1 MHYFQKNLLLILY
14 WHLNNS
20 SPYTTWKCK
29 VIMKDFI
36 VTLLP
41 IFQQNLC
48 VLGTF
53 TTLFASCYIALVIKS
68 YLIFSSS
75 IWSYNCWFKSCL
87 HSCFYNHFIKL
98 CVQRQGCKV
107 CVQVC
112 AKKWQWKTKP
122 HIPCIEFSINFFHA
136 IVVYCWGWKSV
147 LHYPE

>member
-1 MHYFQKNLLLILY
+1 MHYFQKNLLLIMY

-20 SPYTTWKCK
+20 SPYTMWKCK

-53 TTLFASCYIALVIKS
+53 TILFASCYIALVIKS
-68 YLIFSSS
+68 SLIFSSS

-87 HSCFYNHFIKL
+87 HSCSYNHFIKL
-98 CVQRQGCKV
+98 CVQWQGCKV

-112 AKKWQWKTKP
+112 AKKWQWK
-122 HIPCIEFSINFFHA
+122 INLRSFALNSWSNFPMQCG
-136 IVVYCWGWKSV
+136 VLLGLK